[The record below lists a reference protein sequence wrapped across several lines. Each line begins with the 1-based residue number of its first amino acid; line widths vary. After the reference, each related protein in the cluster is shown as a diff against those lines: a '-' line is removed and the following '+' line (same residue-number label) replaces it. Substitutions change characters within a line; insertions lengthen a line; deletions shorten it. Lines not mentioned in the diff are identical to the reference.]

1 MIQLDILYGKTAGA
15 STVAR
20 RFPFVIGRSAGAHLR
35 LEEDGVWEQHLSI
48 TLQSPDGFLL
58 RTHPGA
64 LTSLNGKPVEQT
76 VLRNGD
82 LIEIGSAQIL
92 FSLSPAA
99 QSDLRLREAFTWLL
113 LLAVTAAQ
121 IALIYWLPK

>member
-1 MIQLDILYGKTAGA
+1 MVRLEILRGKAAGTD
-15 STVAR
+15 TVAR
-20 RFPFVIGRSAGAHLR
+20 RFPFVIGRSATAHLR
-35 LEEDGVWEQHLSI
+35 LEDAGVWEQHLSI
-48 TLQSPDGFLL
+48 DLQSPDGFLL

-64 LTSLNGKPVEQT
+64 LTSLNGEPVEQT

-82 LIEIGSAQIL
+82 LIEIGSAQIV

-99 QSDLRLREAFTWLL
+99 QHDLRLREVFTWLL

-121 IALIYWLPK
+121 VALIYWLPK

>member
-1 MIQLDILYGKTAGA
+1 MIQLDILCGKTAGT

-20 RFPFVIGRSAGAHLR
+20 RFPFVIGRAAGAHLR

-58 RTHPGA
+58 RNQPGA
-64 LTSLNGKPVEQT
+64 LTSVNGEPVEQT
-76 VLRNGD
+76 ILRNGD

-92 FSLSPAA
+92 FSLGPAA
-99 QSDLRLREAFTWLL
+99 QHDLRLREASTWLL
-113 LLAVTAAQ
+113 LLAITAAQ